1 MFHTFIADDKFCSH
15 LLIIDQEI
23 TAKTKEDR
31 CPYCGG
37 RLDRA
42 DYPRKPRG
50 GLIAEPGEKFDRRI
64 SLCCSQEG
72 CRKRVT
78 PPSVRFL
85 GRKVYLGVSVLVASL
100 NELGA
105 STAAE
110 IFAQTGIWARTV
122 RRWADWWKNHFSRSR
137 FFIEAQG
144 RFMPPVEKEDLPASI
159 FRRFSQTSFAEK
171 LFAMLKWLSPIT
183 TSSALSERPFCWY
196 MVDTQK
202 MALGYF
208 PGDA

>member
-15 LLIIDQEI
+15 LFFIDQEI
-23 TAKTKEDR
+23 ATKVKKDA
-31 CPYCGG
+31 CPYCGA

-50 GLIAEPGEKFDRRI
+50 GLIAKDGETFDRRI
-64 SLCCSQEG
+64 SLCCSREG

-105 STAAE
+105 STPVA
-110 IFAQTGIWARTV
+110 IRAQTGIFPRTV

-144 RFMPPVEKEDLPASI
+144 QFMPPVEKEDLPTSI
-159 FRRFSQTSFAEK
+159 FRRFSQTSFSKK
-171 LFAMLKWLSPIT
+171 LFSMLKWLSPMT
-183 TSSALSERPFCWY
+183 TPSALSERLFCLY
-196 MVDTQK
+196 RVGTQK

-208 PGDA
+208 PGEA